1 MPVAR
6 PRPVSYRLINK
17 SAGEC
22 MRRRFALAIAA
33 AAAILWGHAVL
44 AQGYPNRPVR
54 IIAPFPAG
62 GLADVLARALGD
74 EMTKSLGQPVVVENR
89 AGAGGNVGA
98 ELVANAPPDGYTLML
113 ASAGILSA
121 NEFLYAKMA
130 FAPATAFAPIT
141 LVADMPMLLVVHPKT
156 GVSNVREFVAKAKA
170 WPNSM
175 NFGSPG
181 NGTTGHLGLAG
192 FLYTAGI
199 QIVHI
204 PYRGAAPAVQDLLG
218 GQIDGLFE
226 NPPIIMEHIK
236 AGSIRPL
243 GVAAKQRLA
252 TLPDV
257 PTMAEAGSPY
267 EASSWFGLAAPAKTA
282 PEIIARLNKEAVAAL
297 RTPATL
303 QRFATSGARLVGNT
317 PEEFQAFITSE
328 RDRWGTMIRAA
339 GIKLD

>member
-1 MPVAR
+1 
-6 PRPVSYRLINK
+6 
-17 SAGEC
+17 
-22 MRRRFALAIAA
+22 MRRRLALVATAA
-33 AAAILWGHAVL
+33 AAVLWAGSAW
-44 AQGYPNRPVR
+44 AQAYPSRPVR

-62 GLADVLARALGD
+62 GLADVLARAVGD

-98 ELVANAPPDGYTLML
+98 ELVANSPPDGYTLML

-130 FAPATAFAPIT
+130 FDPATSFAPIT
-141 LVADMPMLLVVHPKT
+141 LVADMPVLLVVHPKT
-156 GVSNVREFVAKAKA
+156 AVSNVREFVAKAKA
-170 WPNSM
+170 RPNTM

-181 NGTTGHLGLAG
+181 NGTTGHLCQAG
-192 FLYTAGI
+192 FVHTATV
-199 QIVHI
+199 QITHI

-236 AGSIRPL
+236 AGSIRAL
-243 GVAAKQRLA
+243 GVAAKQRL
-252 TLPDV
+252 TVLPDL

-267 EASSWFGLAAPAKTA
+267 ECSSWFGLVAPARTP
-282 PEIIARLNKEAVAAL
+282 PEIIARLNKDAVAGL
-297 RTPATL
+297 NTPATQ
-303 QRFATSGARLVGNT
+303 QRFASSGARLVGNT
-317 PEEFQAFITSE
+317 PQEFQAFIVSE
-328 RDRWGTMIRAA
+328 RARWGTMIRAA